1 MHYENSMPIKYKDT
15 IKKENYLIFP
25 MQNMVMLC
33 KVDSLVVNVIFHTS
47 SKLYANVTSSKKCQ
61 VIKNWQFDMP
71 GVIGMGVTQRP
82 EELVQSSTVKNV
94 GNRIQPMCF
103 IGQILETSTEQFLFE
118 TGGQMQSEKSL
129 RYPNLRKG
137 LLSKYKHYSL
147 ISKLIQNIFYT
158 LHITTVK
165 IIRTY
170 YIKKMLNFNIFRMS
184 NKKIRK
190 FW

>member
-1 MHYENSMPIKYKDT
+1 
-15 IKKENYLIFP
+15 
-25 MQNMVMLC
+25 
-33 KVDSLVVNVIFHTS
+33 
-47 SKLYANVTSSKKCQ
+47 
-61 VIKNWQFDMP
+61 MP

-103 IGQILETSTEQFLFE
+103 IGQILKTSTEQFSLE

-190 FW
+190 F

>member
-1 MHYENSMPIKYKDT
+1 
-15 IKKENYLIFP
+15 
-25 MQNMVMLC
+25 
-33 KVDSLVVNVIFHTS
+33 
-47 SKLYANVTSSKKCQ
+47 
-61 VIKNWQFDMP
+61 
-71 GVIGMGVTQRP
+71 
-82 EELVQSSTVKNV
+82 
-94 GNRIQPMCF
+94 
-103 IGQILETSTEQFLFE
+103 
-118 TGGQMQSEKSL
+118 MQSEKSL

-184 NKKIRK
+184 NKKNKKVLIMAFIDKYVVYAHRVEIHGIV
-190 FW
+190 FPAVDFHA

>member
-1 MHYENSMPIKYKDT
+1 
-15 IKKENYLIFP
+15 
-25 MQNMVMLC
+25 
-33 KVDSLVVNVIFHTS
+33 
-47 SKLYANVTSSKKCQ
+47 
-61 VIKNWQFDMP
+61 MP

-103 IGQILETSTEQFLFE
+103 IGQILKTSTEQFLFRNRR
-118 TGGQMQSEKSL
+118 S
-129 RYPNLRKG
+129 NAIRKII
-137 LLSKYKHYSL
+137 K

-190 FW
+190 F